1 VRKLHNPFSGE
12 PGYFCFG
19 CCPDN
24 PHGLHLEFWQDEQD
38 VVAFWKPHA
47 SFQGWGDIVHGGVL
61 TALVDEV
68 SSWAV
73 LITCKRPGVTSRLEM
88 KFLKPISTL
97 ESRVT
102 VRSRVQ
108 ETKRNLAVVEA
119 EIYDSAGEKCTQG
132 RVVFFTFAP
141 EKAPANLRMPDPETF
156 FRQ

>member
-1 VRKLHNPFSGE
+1 
-12 PGYFCFG
+12 
-19 CCPDN
+19 
-24 PHGLHLEFWQDEQD
+24 
-38 VVAFWKPHA
+38 
-47 SFQGWGDIVHGGVL
+47 
-61 TALVDEV
+61 
-68 SSWAV
+68 
-73 LITCKRPGVTSRLEM
+73 M
-88 KFLKPISTL
+88 
-97 ESRVT
+97 T